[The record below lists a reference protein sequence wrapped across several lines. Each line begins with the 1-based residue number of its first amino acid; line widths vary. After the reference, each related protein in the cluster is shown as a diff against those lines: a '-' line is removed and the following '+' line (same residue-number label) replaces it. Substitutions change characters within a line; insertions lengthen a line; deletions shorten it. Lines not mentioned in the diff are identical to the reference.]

1 MLSIIRIMA
10 IITLTTDFGI
20 KDYFVSSV
28 KGAILKELPD
38 VTIIDISHHV
48 SPFDISEAAYIIRN
62 SYDEFPK
69 GSIHIIGVNSLST
82 PDQRP
87 ICARING
94 HYFICGD
101 NGILSLICHNELPE
115 EIYEITIHPEGI
127 DSLFPVKNCFVP
139 VACHLARGGLPSLLG
154 PKRNEIKQLNELKP
168 VYRED
173 KVLIGYVI
181 YIDHFGNVVTNIT
194 RKQFDEVAADRK
206 YNIILRQKDFSIT
219 DIKII
224 YDHYHDVIHDFSK
237 EFQAMGRTLCVFNSA
252 GFLEVTLYKSNPV
265 VSSGANQLMGLK
277 KGDTITVEFEDE

>member
-194 RKQFDEVAADRK
+194 RKQFDEVAAGRK

-277 KGDTITVEFEDE
+277 KGDTITVEFED

>member
-1 MLSIIRIMA
+1 MA

-194 RKQFDEVAADRK
+194 RKQFDEVAAGRK